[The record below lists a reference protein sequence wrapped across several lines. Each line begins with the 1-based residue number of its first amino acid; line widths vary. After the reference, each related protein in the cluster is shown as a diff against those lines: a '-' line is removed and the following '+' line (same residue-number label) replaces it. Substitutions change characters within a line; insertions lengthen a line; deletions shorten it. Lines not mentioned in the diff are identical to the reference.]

1 MFFNKLFHFVKG
13 YVIINVSGLNVERFL
28 YMCAKRNIGIFN
40 IGKRIDKGVNIC
52 VNISDFKKIRPIVY
66 KAKVRICILKKCG
79 LPFFINKA
87 KKRRA
92 LIIGMLVLSML
103 CFISSE
109 FIWSIEVNSQD
120 ETVTNELLEAIDIA
134 GVRIGAYKP
143 MLPDGEKIKS
153 IIMNNTDN
161 IVWAWVYIK
170 GTKACVNFKEGI
182 PAPEVIDWSVPCDIV
197 AMRDGIIKEIVEK
210 NGEARVEV
218 GDTVQKGDLL
228 IAGTLSMPDST
239 YKTVHSIGDI
249 YARVWHEKSDEY
261 KLYINNDIPTGKK
274 KEFITLKLF
283 SKCFDFFVNENIDF
297 REYSIDEKLSELK
310 LGKDNFL
317 GVGFYKKTYNEIEK
331 EKIKI
336 SLEEAL
342 EIAQNDLEMRISK
355 ELMPGSV
362 LSDKKIVYEQIDDE
376 TIKVTLTM
384 EFIEQIG
391 KKVPFNL

>member
-13 YVIINVSGLNVERFL
+13 YVIINVSGLNIERFL
-28 YMCAKRNIGIFN
+28 YMCAKRSIGIFN

-52 VNISDFKKIRPIVY
+52 INLSDFKKIRPVVY
-66 KAKVRICILKKCG
+66 KSKVRICILKKCG

-92 LIIGMLVLSML
+92 LIVGMLVLSVL
-103 CFISSE
+103 CFVSSE
-109 FIWSIEVNSQD
+109 FIWSIEVNSED
-120 ETVTNELLEAIDIA
+120 ETVTKELLEAIDIA
-134 GVRIGAYKP
+134 GVKIGAYKP

-182 PAPEVIDWSVPCDIV
+182 PAPDVVDWSVPCDIV

-218 GDTVQKGDLL
+218 GDTVQKGELL

-249 YARVWHEKSDEY
+249 YARVWHEKSGEY
-261 KLYINNDIPTGKK
+261 KLHINNDIKTGKK
-274 KEFITLKLF
+274 KDFITLKLF
-283 SKCFDFFVNENIDF
+283 SKCFDFFVSENVDF
-297 REYSIDEKLSELK
+297 KEYSIDERLSELK

-317 GVGFYKKTYNEIEK
+317 GVGFYRKTYNEIEK
-331 EKIKI
+331 EKVKI
-336 SLEEAL
+336 SLEETL
-342 EIAQNDLEMRISK
+342 RIAQNDLEMRISK

-362 LSDKKIVYEQIDDE
+362 LSDKKIVYEQIDDA
-376 TIKVTLTM
+376 TIKVTMTM

>member
-13 YVIINVSGLNVERFL
+13 YVIINISGLNVERFL
-28 YMCAKRNIGIFN
+28 YMCAKQNIKIFG
-40 IGKRIDKGVNIC
+40 IGKRVDKGVNIC
-52 VNISDFKKIRPIVY
+52 VNISDFKKIRPIVH
-66 KAKVRICILKKCG
+66 KARVRICILKKCG
-79 LPFFINKA
+79 LPFFIKKA

-92 LIIGMLVLSML
+92 LIIGMLILSML
-103 CFISSE
+103 CFVSSE
-109 FIWSIEVNSQD
+109 FIWSIEVNSED
-120 ETVTNELLEAIDIA
+120 ETVTNELLAAIDIA
-134 GVRIGAYKP
+134 GVKIGAYKP

-153 IIMNNTDN
+153 IIMNNTNN

-182 PAPEVIDWSVPCDIV
+182 PAPEVIDWSVPCDII

-210 NGEARVEV
+210 NGEARIEI

-239 YKTVHSIGDI
+239 YRTVHSIGDI
-249 YARVWHEKSDEY
+249 YARVWHEKSGEY
-261 KLYINNDIPTGKK
+261 KLYINNDIPTGKE

-297 REYSIDEKLSELK
+297 KEYNIDENLSELK

-317 GVGFYKKTYNEIEK
+317 GVGFYKKTYKEIEK

-336 SLEEAL
+336 SLDEAL
-342 EIAQNDLEMRISK
+342 KIAQNDLEMRISK

-362 LSDKKIVYEQIDDE
+362 MQDKKIIYEQIDDE

>member
-28 YMCAKRNIGIFN
+28 YMCAKRNIGIFS

-52 VNISDFKKIRPIVY
+52 VDISDFKKIRPVVH

-92 LIIGMLVLSML
+92 LIIGMLVLSVL

-109 FIWSIEVNSQD
+109 FIWSIEVNSED
-120 ETVTNELLEAIDIA
+120 EIVTNELLAAIDIA

-153 IIMNNTDN
+153 IIMNNTNN

-170 GTKACVNFKEGI
+170 GTKACVDFKEGI
-182 PAPEVIDWSVPCDIV
+182 PAPEVVDWSVPCDIV

-261 KLYINNDIPTGKK
+261 KLYINNDIRTGKK

-336 SLEEAL
+336 SVDDAL
-342 EIAQNDLEMRISK
+342 KIAQNDLEMRISK
-355 ELMPGSV
+355 ELMPGS
-362 LSDKKIVYEQIDDE
+362 LLTDKKIVYEQIDDE

-384 EFIEQIG
+384 EFIEQVG
-391 KKVPFNL
+391 KKVPFN

>member
-28 YMCAKRNIGIFN
+28 YMCAKRNVEIFG
-40 IGKRIDKGVNIC
+40 IGKRIGSGVNIC
-52 VNISDFKKIRPIVY
+52 INISDFKKIRPVVRR
-66 KAKVRICILKKCG
+66 AKVRICILKKCG

-92 LIIGMLVLSML
+92 LIVGMLILSML

-109 FIWSIEVNSQD
+109 FIWSIEVNSED
-120 ETVTNELLEAIDIA
+120 ENVTNELLEAIDIA

-153 IIMNNTDN
+153 IIMNNTNN
-161 IVWAWVYIK
+161 IVWAWVNIK

-182 PAPEVIDWSVPCDIV
+182 PAPEVVDWSVPCDIV

-210 NGEARVEV
+210 NGEARIEV
-218 GDTVQKGDLL
+218 GDTVEKGDLL
-228 IAGTLSMPDST
+228 IAGTLSMPDSS

-283 SKCFDFFVNENIDF
+283 SKCFDFFVNENVNF
-297 REYSIDEKLSELK
+297 KEYSIDERLSELR

-336 SLEEAL
+336 SIEDAL
-342 EIAQNDLEMRISK
+342 KIAQNDLEMQISK
-355 ELMPGSV
+355 ELMPGSE
-362 LSDKKIVYEQIDDE
+362 LQDKKIVYEQIDDE